1 MRQRV
6 RELPGWQVVEMSTG
20 HFPMVTQP
28 AALVSHVLAFVPG

>member
-6 RELPGWQVVEMSTG
+6 RERPGWQVVEMATG

-28 AALVSHVLAFVPG
+28 EALVQHLLAFAQA